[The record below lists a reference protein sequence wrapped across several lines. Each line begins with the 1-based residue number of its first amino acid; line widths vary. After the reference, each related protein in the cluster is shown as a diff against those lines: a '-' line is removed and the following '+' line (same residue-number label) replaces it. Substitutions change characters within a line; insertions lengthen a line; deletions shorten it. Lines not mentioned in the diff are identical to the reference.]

1 MKKLLRFLRDY
12 RKEAFLSPFF
22 KMVEAIFELLVPLAV
37 AAIVDNGIGR
47 SDTAF
52 TIKMVIVMACLAVV
66 GLISSLTAQYFA
78 AKAAINFTA
87 KVRHALFEH
96 IQKLSYT
103 QLDQLGSPTLITR
116 LTSDLNQLQNGVNMT
131 LRLFLRSPFIVFGAM
146 IMAFTIDKHAALIF
160 VGTIILLSVVVFG
173 IMLICIPLY
182 EKIQR
187 SLDDVLLT
195 ARENLSGVRVI
206 RAFCREQAEE
216 DEFKDKNDFLT
227 SLQNFT
233 GRISALMNPL
243 TLMIV
248 NAAIIILIYVGAVQ
262 VNTGALT
269 TGAVVAL
276 YNYLSQ
282 ILVELIKLANLII
295 SITKSAACGDR
306 VEAIL
311 EIEPDMT
318 FPDETA
324 EPSKS
329 EYFVE
334 LDHVSLRYKGAAKNS
349 LSDISLKVRRGETI
363 GIIGG
368 TGSGKTSLV
377 NIIARFYDVTEGE
390 IRIGGVDIKKY
401 SRERLR
407 SFFGIVPQKAT
418 LFKGS
423 VRENIKWGKPDADD
437 TEIMNA
443 LESAQAKEFIEK
455 NNDGLDHMIDQNGRN
470 LSGGQRQRMT
480 IARALVGDPDILIL
494 DDSSSALDFATD
506 AALRRALRNNFGDK
520 TVFIVSQR
528 ASSIMYADQIV
539 VLDDGEAVGIGT
551 HDKLIKDCGVY
562 KEIYDSQY
570 KKEAVS

>member
-47 SDTAF
+47 GDTAF
-52 TIKMVIVMACLAVV
+52 TVKMVLVMASLAAV

-78 AKAAINFTA
+78 AKAAINFTS

-96 IQKLSYT
+96 IQRLSYT
-103 QLDQLGSPTLITR
+103 QLDQLGSSTLITR

-160 VGTIILLSVVVFG
+160 VGAIVLLSVVVFG

-195 ARENLSGVRVI
+195 TRENLSGVRVI

-248 NAAIIILIYVGAVQ
+248 NAAIIILIYVGAVE
-262 VNTGALT
+262 VDTGVIT

-311 EIEPDMT
+311 EIEPDMI
-318 FPDETA
+318 FPTETA
-324 EPSKS
+324 EPRQS

-390 IRIGGVDIKKY
+390 IRISGVDIKKY
-401 SRERLR
+401 SQERLR

-423 VRENIKWGKPDADD
+423 VRDNIKWGKHDADD
-437 TEIMNA
+437 SEIMNA
-443 LESAQAKEFIEK
+443 LELAQAKEFIEK
-455 NNDGLDHMIDQNGRN
+455 NADGLDHMIEQNGRN

-506 AALRRALRNNFGDK
+506 AALRRALRSNFGDK

-562 KEIYDSQY
+562 KEIYDSQF